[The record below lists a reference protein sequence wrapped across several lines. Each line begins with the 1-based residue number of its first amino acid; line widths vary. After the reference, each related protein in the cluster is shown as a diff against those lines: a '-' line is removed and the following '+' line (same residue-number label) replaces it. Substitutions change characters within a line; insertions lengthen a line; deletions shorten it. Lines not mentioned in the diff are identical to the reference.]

1 MEFWLGAAFVD
12 TGELCGLA
20 RAADRLG
27 YDALALSDHIF
38 YTDYTSAYPYSG
50 TGRPLWDSG
59 THWPDVWVTI
69 GALAAV
75 TDRLRLATNVYI
87 APARDVFTVAKAVS
101 TAAVLSGDRIRF
113 GVGAGWCEDEFRQT
127 GQDFSTRGRRL
138 DEMIEVLRKLW
149 AGGTVEHHGDAF
161 DFGPLSIAPAPGEP
175 IPVYIGG
182 DSEPALRRAARIGDG
197 WIGNRIYT
205 EDELTD
211 VLGRLERHLTA
222 YGRSMD
228 GIRVIAPL
236 RGRPDPDTYKR
247 CADRGL
253 DGTMCA
259 PWWRPTREEQERYK
273 PGLDLKIA
281 TMERFAADVIA
292 RT

>member
-12 TGELCGLA
+12 VNELGGVA

-27 YDALALSDHIF
+27 YDVLALSDHIF
-38 YTDYTSAYPYSG
+38 FTDYTSAYPYSRS
-50 TGRPLWDSG
+50 GRPRWNSG

-69 GALAAV
+69 GALSAA
-75 TDRLRLATNVYI
+75 TERLRLATNVYV

-101 TAAVLSGDRIRF
+101 TAAVLSGNRIRF

-127 GQDFSTRGRRL
+127 GQDFATRGRRL
-138 DEMIEVLRKLW
+138 DEMIAVLRKLW

-161 DFGPLSIAPAPGEP
+161 DFGPLSISPVPGEP
-175 IPVYIGG
+175 IPVYVGG
-182 DSEPALRRAARIGDG
+182 DSEPALRRAARLGDG

-211 VLGRLERHLTA
+211 VLGRLERHLRG
-222 YGRSMD
+222 YGRSLD
-228 GIRVIAPL
+228 DIQVIAPL
-236 RGRPDPDTYKR
+236 RALPDPGTYKR

-253 DGTMCA
+253 NGTMCA
-259 PWWRPTREEQERYK
+259 PWWTPTPEEQDRYR

-292 RT
+292 RM